1 MQDLRIGN
9 EAIYFVSA
17 ERIKMPK
24 FSASLLALYYK
35 EGVSA
40 TEKVIINAGL
50 ADETLIYHCSCLVLR
65 FNGNHVGP
73 EAGSQD

>member
-9 EAIYFVSA
+9 EAIYFVYA

-24 FSASLLALYYK
+24 FSVSLLILYYK

-40 TEKVIINAGL
+40 TEKVIN
-50 ADETLIYHCSCLVLR
+50 
-65 FNGNHVGP
+65 
-73 EAGSQD
+73 

>member
-24 FSASLLALYYK
+24 FLASLLILYYK
-35 EGVSA
+35 EDVSA
-40 TEKVIINAGL
+40 TEKVIN
-50 ADETLIYHCSCLVLR
+50 
-65 FNGNHVGP
+65 
-73 EAGSQD
+73 

>member
-35 EGVSA
+35 GGVTA
-40 TEKVIINAGL
+40 TEKVIN
-50 ADETLIYHCSCLVLR
+50 
-65 FNGNHVGP
+65 
-73 EAGSQD
+73 